1 MRVSKACGPLA
12 QRKEAG
18 RVRVEIGLAAAAA
31 LESGSESHRS
41 RSGLIRAETWA
52 QSAPAA
58 SLGGHFR
65 PVRRGLRVLPSLVY
79 SSGSVRIR
87 LACTGL
93 G

>member
-1 MRVSKACGPLA
+1 
-12 QRKEAG
+12 
-18 RVRVEIGLAAAAA
+18 VRVEIRLAAA

-41 RSGLIRAETWA
+41 RSGLIWAETWV

-58 SLGGHFR
+58 SLWGHFR